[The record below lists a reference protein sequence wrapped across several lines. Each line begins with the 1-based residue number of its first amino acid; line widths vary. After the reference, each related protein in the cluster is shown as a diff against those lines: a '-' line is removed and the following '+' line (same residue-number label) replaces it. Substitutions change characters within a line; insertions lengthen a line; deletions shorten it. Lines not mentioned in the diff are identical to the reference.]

1 MHMAAGHH
9 RLKNPQRRHL
19 RGFGLIE
26 LVIVVAIVAVLA
38 AIALPS
44 YHHMIQLNRVVTDT
58 NNLIGAFNLARN
70 EAVSRGRPVSVC
82 ASADGTSCDGTATL
96 DWSAGWIVFT
106 DFDTAGQ
113 LDSND
118 AVLRVF
124 GPVAT
129 KNKLTSG
136 TVGVGYVEFDRT
148 GAAKFPDSASNG
160 EEFTIQSVPCEDDF
174 VRKIEIGVLGRSASK
189 SDHCP

>member
-1 MHMAAGHH
+1 VAGNHE
-9 RLKNPQRRHL
+9 LKFWEQQYV

-26 LVIVVAIVAVLA
+26 LVITVAIVAVLA

-44 YHHMIQLNRVVTDT
+44 YHHLIQLNRVVTDT
-58 NNLIGAFNLARN
+58 NNLIGALNLART
-70 EAVSRGRPVSVC
+70 EAVARGRPVSVC
-82 ASADGTSCDGTATL
+82 ASVNGTSCDGTGTN

-113 LDSND
+113 LDAND

-124 GPVAT
+124 SPVAT
-129 KNKLTSG
+129 NNKLTSG
-136 TVGVGYVEFDRT
+136 NVGYVEFDRT

-174 VRKIEIGVLGRSASK
+174 VRKIEIGILGRSDSK
-189 SDHCP
+189 SDTCP